1 MYEKNKVMN
10 SLCLVTVALSFLVFG
25 LHHFTT
31 IIPVPMTMNMDM
43 TTPMNHMAT
52 STMNGLQ
59 YMLLAFP
66 LLLLAVSLL
75 LFSRNR
81 DSAVLPVINTL
92 ILTFGSIALIAV
104 GDGLVE
110 YHFSVFMVVA
120 FVAFYDSLALVLLTT
135 AIFAI
140 HHLAGFFL
148 FPELLC
154 GQHAY
159 SFSLL
164 LIHAVFL
171 LLTSAA
177 VSLLIVAKQSHTRT
191 LQKQKEQADTW
202 NRTALANLTQNG
214 QYMDESAS
222 ALHTSSSALV
232 HLSENIAGSMLSIR
246 TNATDE
252 LLPSQQQSE
261 QRLHS
266 ITSAIHEVAS
276 SLEQLREAS
285 DTTIRRAQLGNE
297 SLGAI
302 TGHMSAL
309 QQDVSQM
316 ARSIHEVDN
325 KASQISG
332 FIDMIAHL
340 AAETNLLALNASI
353 EAARAGQHG
362 QSFAVVAQQVKK
374 LSVET
379 TGALARMS
387 SIMEEFNGAT
397 SGALASS
404 EHGTQRVERTLT
416 EIQHIQQAFQE
427 IVTATELNGE
437 QTERITDRMLELNEH
452 ALHVNEATHYVTQMI
467 EQSLDSHEAVDQIL
481 HQQLEHSSAV
491 YQQAERLNRM
501 SEELSTLVEEFSQ
514 RQQEQAQSIEYNRAT
529 DNNTSVG
536 LSGVIPL
543 SAKGYAS

>member
-10 SLCLVTVALSFLVFG
+10 WLCLVTVALSFLVFG
-25 LHHFTT
+25 LHQFTT
-31 IIPVPMTMNMDM
+31 IIPMTMNM
-43 TTPMNHMAT
+43 TEPMNHMAASSLNT
-52 STMNGLQ
+52 LR
-59 YMLLAFP
+59 YILLALP
-66 LLLLAVSLL
+66 LALLAISLL

-81 DSAVLPVINTL
+81 VSAALPVMNTL
-92 ILTFGSIALIAV
+92 ILTLSSIALIAV

-177 VSLLIVAKQSHTRT
+177 VSLLIVAKQRHTRA
-191 LQKQKEQADTW
+191 LQKQKEQADIW
-202 NRTALANLTQNG
+202 NRTALGNLTQSG

-222 ALHTSSSALV
+222 TLQTSSSALV
-232 HLSENIAGSMLSIR
+232 HLSENIASSMLSIR

-252 LLPSQQQSE
+252 LLPSQQRSE
-261 QRLHS
+261 QRLHA
-266 ITSAIHEVAS
+266 ITAAIHEVAS
-276 SLEQLREAS
+276 SLEQLHEAS

-297 SLGAI
+297 SLGEI
-302 TGHMSAL
+302 TAHMSAL

-316 ARSIHEVDN
+316 AHSIHEVDD
-325 KASQISG
+325 KANQISS
-332 FIDMIAHL
+332 FIDIIAHL

-387 SIMEEFNGAT
+387 SIMQEFNGAT
-397 SGALASS
+397 TSALASS
-404 EHGTQRVERTLT
+404 EHGTQRVQRTLT
-416 EIQHIQQAFQE
+416 EIEQIQQAFQE
-427 IVTATELNGE
+427 IVIATELNGE
-437 QTERITDRMLELNEH
+437 QTERITQRMLELNEH
-452 ALHVNEATHYVTQMI
+452 AIHVNEATHYVTQMI
-467 EQSLDSHEAVDQIL
+467 EQSLDQHAAVDHIL

-491 YQQAERLNRM
+491 YQQAERLNSM
-501 SEELSTLVEEFSQ
+501 SEELRTLVEQFSQ
-514 RQQEQAQSIEYNRAT
+514 RQQEQGQLMEHGNAT
-529 DNNTSVG
+529 EDSSSTGIAGMIS
-536 LSGVIPL
+536 LPPQGV
-543 SAKGYAS
+543 AS

>member
-10 SLCLVTVALSFLVFG
+10 WLCLVTVALSFLVFG
-25 LHHFTT
+25 LHQFTT
-31 IIPVPMTMNMDM
+31 IIPMPMTMNM
-43 TTPMNHMAT
+43 TEPMNHMAT
-52 STMNGLQ
+52 SSLNTLR
-59 YMLLAFP
+59 YILLALP
-66 LLLLAVSLL
+66 LALLAISLL

-81 DSAVLPVINTL
+81 DSAALPVMNTL
-92 ILTFGSIALIAV
+92 ILTLSSIALIAV

-140 HHLAGFFL
+140 HHVAGFFL

-177 VSLLIVAKQSHTRT
+177 VSLLIVAKQRHTRA
-191 LQKQKEQADTW
+191 LQKQKEQADIW
-202 NRTALANLTQNG
+202 NRTALGNLTQSG

-222 ALHTSSSALV
+222 TLQRSSSALV
-232 HLSENIAGSMLSIR
+232 HLSENIASSMLSIR

-252 LLPSQQQSE
+252 LLPSQQRSE
-261 QRLHS
+261 QRLQA
-266 ITSAIHEVAS
+266 ITAAIHEVAS
-276 SLEQLREAS
+276 SLEQLHEAS

-297 SLGAI
+297 SLGEI
-302 TGHMSAL
+302 TAHMSAL

-316 ARSIHEVDN
+316 ARGIHEVDD
-325 KASQISG
+325 KASQISS
-332 FIDMIAHL
+332 FIDIIAHL

-387 SIMEEFNGAT
+387 SIMQEFNGAT
-397 SGALASS
+397 TSALASS
-404 EHGTQRVERTLT
+404 EHGTQRVQRTLT
-416 EIQHIQQAFQE
+416 EIEQIQQAFQE
-427 IVTATELNGE
+427 IAIATELNGE
-437 QTERITDRMLELNEH
+437 QTERITQRMLELNEH
-452 ALHVNEATHYVTQMI
+452 AIHVNEATHYVTQMI
-467 EQSLDSHEAVDQIL
+467 EQSLDQHTAVDHIL

-491 YQQAERLNRM
+491 YQQAERLNSM
-501 SEELSTLVEEFSQ
+501 SEELRTLVEEFSQ
-514 RQQEQAQSIEYNRAT
+514 RQQEQGQLMEHGNAT
-529 DNNTSVG
+529 EDSSSTG
-536 LSGVIPL
+536 LAGMISLPPQGV
-543 SAKGYAS
+543 AS

>member
-10 SLCLVTVALSFLVFG
+10 WLCLVTVALSFLVFG
-25 LHHFTT
+25 LHQFTT
-31 IIPVPMTMNMDM
+31 IIPMPMTMNM
-43 TTPMNHMAT
+43 TEPMNHMAT
-52 STMNGLQ
+52 SSLNTLR
-59 YMLLAFP
+59 YILLVLPLALLAI
-66 LLLLAVSLL
+66 SLL

-81 DSAVLPVINTL
+81 VSAALPVMNTL
-92 ILTFGSIALIAV
+92 ILTLSSIALIAV

-140 HHLAGFFL
+140 HHVAGFFL

-177 VSLLIVAKQSHTRT
+177 VSLLIVAKQRHTRA
-191 LQKQKEQADTW
+191 LQKQKEQADIW
-202 NRTALANLTQNG
+202 NRTALGNLTQSG

-222 ALHTSSSALV
+222 TLQRSSSALV
-232 HLSENIAGSMLSIR
+232 HLSENIASSMLSIR

-252 LLPSQQQSE
+252 LLPSQQRSE
-261 QRLHS
+261 QRLQA
-266 ITSAIHEVAS
+266 ITAAIHEVAS
-276 SLEQLREAS
+276 SLEQLHEAS

-297 SLGAI
+297 SLGEI
-302 TGHMSAL
+302 TAHMSAL

-316 ARSIHEVDN
+316 ARGIHEVDD
-325 KASQISG
+325 KASQISS
-332 FIDMIAHL
+332 FIDIIAHL

-387 SIMEEFNGAT
+387 SIMQEFNGAT
-397 SGALASS
+397 TSALASS
-404 EHGTQRVERTLT
+404 EHGTQRVQRTLT
-416 EIQHIQQAFQE
+416 EIEHIQQAFQE
-427 IVTATELNGE
+427 IVIATELNGE
-437 QTERITDRMLELNEH
+437 QTERITQRMLELNEH
-452 ALHVNEATHYVTQMI
+452 AIHVNEATHYVTQMI
-467 EQSLDSHEAVDQIL
+467 EQSLDQHAAVDHIL

-491 YQQAERLNRM
+491 YQQAERLNSM
-501 SEELSTLVEEFSQ
+501 SEELRTLVEQFSQ
-514 RQQEQAQSIEYNRAT
+514 RQQEQGQLMEHGNAT
-529 DNNTSVG
+529 EDSSSTELAEIIS
-536 LSGVIPL
+536 LPPQGV
-543 SAKGYAS
+543 AS